1 MIAIKCV
8 FERKN
13 SMIISTIMINPI
25 IIKMIPEIISFCNII
40 KLMPYMGI
48 DNDNVKYN
56 SDFIYSN
63 MQFKIDIIHIVSIK
77 NLAIL
82 YFAIASNPL

>member
-1 MIAIKCV
+1 
-8 FERKN
+8 
-13 SMIISTIMINPI
+13 
-25 IIKMIPEIISFCNII
+25 MIPEIISFCNII

-82 YFAIASNPL
+82 YSLLLVILYENLVDT